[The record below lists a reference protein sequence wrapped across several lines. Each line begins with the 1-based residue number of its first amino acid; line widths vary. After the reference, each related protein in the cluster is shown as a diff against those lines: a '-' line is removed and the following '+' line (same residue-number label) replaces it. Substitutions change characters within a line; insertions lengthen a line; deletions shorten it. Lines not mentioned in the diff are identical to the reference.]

1 MPAACAEHPFARNEG
16 TVPSPTASAFP
27 PTEPIPVHRGT
38 PSLRDSFSSL
48 QVINYRRFQGSQLLA
63 HTAGWMQ
70 RIATD
75 WLVLEIT
82 GNIAAVGLTIFL
94 QWGPMLLLGPYGG
107 VIADRFS
114 KRKLLMGVY
123 TVFGLLSALLATLAL
138 TGVVELWHVYAISV
152 VIGCV
157 FVVES
162 PARVVLVSEM
172 VEPRLLQN
180 AISLNASVF
189 HFGGFIGPAVA
200 GVIIAVAGSGWAIGV
215 NALAALVVVITL
227 ATLRSDELR
236 IIPVQP
242 RQSGQIRQALRY
254 ARSKPTIFW
263 PMVMLSFVAVFGMS
277 LPVILTGFANEV
289 YETGSTGYGLYTSL
303 VAIGAL
309 TGALLSTRLRTLR
322 LRTLIAAAMI
332 YGTLQAIAGLAPWYG
347 MFLAVL
353 VGIGIF
359 RLVYAIMA
367 DSLVQLSCNPG
378 IRGRV
383 MSFYVIIMV
392 GGQAIGGPLM
402 GGLAELLGPQTA
414 LVISGA
420 VPALA
425 AVVIAALIA
434 RSGSL
439 RLQVR
444 LKRGESIV
452 SIVARSQVK
461 PSER

>member
-1 MPAACAEHPFARNEG
+1 M
-16 TVPSPTASAFP
+16 
-27 PTEPIPVHRGT
+27 
-38 PSLRDSFSSL
+38 RDSFSSL
-48 QVINYRRFQGSQLLA
+48 QVRNYRRFQASQLLA

-82 GNIAAVGLTIFL
+82 GNIAAVGFTIFL

-107 VIADRFS
+107 VIADRYS
-114 KRKLLMGVY
+114 KRKLLIGVY
-123 TVFGLLSALLATLAL
+123 TVFGLMSALLATLAL

-152 VIGCV
+152 VIGLV

-162 PARVVLVSEM
+162 PARVVLVTEM
-172 VEPRLLQN
+172 VEPKLLQN
-180 AISLNASVF
+180 AISLNASAF

-215 NALAALVVVITL
+215 NAVAALVVVITL
-227 ATLRSDELR
+227 ATLRQDELR
-236 IIPVQP
+236 TIPVQP
-242 RQSGQIRQALRY
+242 RQSGQIRQALQY

-263 PMVMLSFVAVFGMS
+263 PMLLLIFVSVFGMS
-277 LPVILTGFANEV
+277 LPVILTGMANEV
-289 YETGSTGYGLYTSL
+289 YESGSTGYGLYSSL

-322 LRTLIAAAMI
+322 LRTIVAAVLT
-332 YGTLQAIAGLAPWYG
+332 YGTLQALAGLAPWYG
-347 MFLAVL
+347 AFLALL
-353 VGIGIF
+353 VGIGLA

-392 GGQAIGGPLM
+392 GGQALGGPLM
-402 GGLAELLGPQTA
+402 GGLAELLGSQVA

-425 AVVIAALIA
+425 AIVIGVLIA

-452 SIVARSQVK
+452 SIVARSQIT
-461 PSER
+461 PAER

>member
-1 MPAACAEHPFARNEG
+1 
-16 TVPSPTASAFP
+16 VPSPTASAFP
-27 PTEPIPVHRGT
+27 PTEPIPVQRGSA
-38 PSLRDSFSSL
+38 SLRDSFSSL
-48 QVINYRRFQGSQLLA
+48 QVRNYRRYQASQLLA
-63 HTAGWMQ
+63 HTAWWMQ

-107 VIADRFS
+107 VIADRYS
-114 KRKLLMGVY
+114 KRKLLIGVY
-123 TVFGLLSALLATLAL
+123 AVFGLMSALLAALAL

-152 VIGCV
+152 VIGLV
-157 FVVES
+157 FTVES
-162 PARVVLVSEM
+162 PARVVLVTEM

-180 AISLNASVF
+180 AISLNASAF
-189 HFGGFIGPAVA
+189 HFGGFVGPAVA

-227 ATLRSDELR
+227 ATLRRDELR
-236 IIPVQP
+236 IVPPQP
-242 RQSGQIRQALRY
+242 RQSGQIREALRY
-254 ARSKPTIFW
+254 SRSKPTIFW
-263 PMVMLSFVAVFGMS
+263 PMLLLSFVAVFGMS
-277 LPVILTGFANEV
+277 LPVILTGMANEV
-289 YETGSTGYGLYTSL
+289 YETGSTGYGLYSSL

-322 LRTLIAAAMI
+322 LRTIIGAVLI
-332 YGTLQAIAGLAPWYG
+332 YGTLQALAGLAPWYAA
-347 MFLAVL
+347 FLALL
-353 VGIGIF
+353 VGVGIA

-392 GGQAIGGPLM
+392 GGQALGGPLM

-425 AVVIAALIA
+425 AIVIGVLIA

-452 SIVARSQVK
+452 SIVARSQIT
-461 PSER
+461 PAER

>member
-1 MPAACAEHPFARNEG
+1 MPN
-16 TVPSPTASAFP
+16 STAPAFP
-27 PTEPIPVHRGT
+27 PTEPIPVHRGSA
-38 PSLRDSFSSL
+38 SLRDSFSSL
-48 QVINYRRFQGSQLLA
+48 QVLNYRRFQGSQLLA

-82 GNIAAVGLTIFL
+82 GNIAAVGLTVFL
-94 QWGPMLLLGPYGG
+94 QWGPMLLLGPYGA

-114 KRKLLMGVY
+114 KRKLLMVVY
-123 TVFGLLSALLATLAL
+123 SVFGTLSALLATLAL
-138 TGVVELWHVYAISV
+138 TGVVELWHVYVISA

-172 VEPRLLQN
+172 VEPKLLQN

-200 GVIIAVAGSGWAIGV
+200 GVIIAVAGSGWAIGA
-215 NALAALVVVITL
+215 NALAATVVVITL

-236 IIPVQP
+236 ILPVQP

-263 PMVMLSFVAVFGMS
+263 PMLMLMFVAVFGMP

-303 VAIGAL
+303 VAVGAL

-322 LRTLIAAAMI
+322 LRTIISAVII
-332 YGTLQAIAGLAPWYG
+332 YGTLQALAGLAPWYA
-347 MFLAVL
+347 MFLALL
-353 VGIGIF
+353 VGVGIA

-392 GGQAIGGPLM
+392 GGQALGGPLM
-402 GGLAELLGPQTA
+402 GTLAELLGPQTA
-414 LVISGA
+414 LVISGS

-425 AVVIAALIA
+425 GIAIGMLIA

-444 LKRGESIV
+444 LRRGESIV
-452 SIVARSQVK
+452 AIVASSRIT
-461 PSER
+461 PAER

>member
-1 MPAACAEHPFARNEG
+1 M
-16 TVPSPTASAFP
+16 
-27 PTEPIPVHRGT
+27 
-38 PSLRDSFSSL
+38 
-48 QVINYRRFQGSQLLA
+48 LA

-82 GNIAAVGLTIFL
+82 GNIAAVGFTIFL
-94 QWGPMLLLGPYGG
+94 QWGPMLLFGPYGG
-107 VIADRFS
+107 VIADRYS
-114 KRKLLMGVY
+114 KRKLLIGVY
-123 TVFGLLSALLATLAL
+123 TVFGLMSALLATLAL

-152 VIGCV
+152 VIGLV

-189 HFGGFIGPAVA
+189 HFGGFIGPAVS
-200 GVIIAVAGSGWAIGV
+200 GVIIAVAGAGWAIGV
-215 NALAALVVVITL
+215 NAVAALVVVITL
-227 ATLRSDELR
+227 ATLRQDELR

-242 RQSGQIRQALRY
+242 RQRGQIREAWQY

-263 PMVMLSFVAVFGMS
+263 PMVMLIFVAVFGMS
-277 LPVILTGFANEV
+277 LPVILTGMANEV
-289 YETGSTGYGLYTSL
+289 YESGSTGYGLYTSL
-303 VAIGAL
+303 VAVGAL

-322 LRTLIAAAMI
+322 LRTIVGAMFA
-332 YGTLQAIAGLAPWYG
+332 YGTLQALAGLAPWYAA
-347 MFLAVL
+347 FLAVL

-359 RLVYAIMA
+359 RLIYAIMA

-392 GGQAIGGPLM
+392 GGQALGGPLM

-420 VPALA
+420 MPALA
-425 AVVIAALIA
+425 AVVIGVLIA

-444 LKRGESIV
+444 LKRGQSIV
-452 SIVARSQVK
+452 AIVARSQIA
-461 PSER
+461 PAER

>member
-1 MPAACAEHPFARNEG
+1 MPDLAAP
-16 TVPSPTASAFP
+16 AFP
-27 PTEPIPVHRGT
+27 PTEPIPVHRGST
-38 PSLRDSFSSL
+38 SLRDSFASL
-48 QVINYRRFQGSQLLA
+48 QIRNYRRFQGSQLLA

-75 WLVLEIT
+75 WLVLELT
-82 GNIAAVGLTIFL
+82 GNIAAVGVTIFL

-114 KRKLLMGVY
+114 KRKLLIGVY
-123 TVFGLLSALLATLAL
+123 TAFGLLSALLATLAL

-162 PARVVLVSEM
+162 PARVVLVTEM

-200 GVIIAVAGSGWAIGV
+200 GVIIAVAGSGWAIAV

-242 RQSGQIRQALRY
+242 RQSGQIRQALQY

-263 PMVMLSFVAVFGMS
+263 PMILLMFVAVFGMS
-277 LPVILTGFANEV
+277 LPVILTGVADEV
-289 YETGSTGYGLYTSL
+289 YDSGSTGYGLYSSL

-309 TGALLSTRLRTLR
+309 TGALLSTRMRTLR
-322 LRTLIAAAMI
+322 LRTIIIAALV
-332 YGTLQAIAGLAPWYG
+332 YGTLQALAGLAPVYG
-347 MFLAVL
+347 LFLPLL
-353 VGIGIF
+353 VGIGIA
-359 RLVYAIMA
+359 RLIYAIMA

-402 GGLAELLGPQTA
+402 GGLAEWLGPQAA

-425 AVVIAALIA
+425 AMVIGVLIA
-434 RSGSL
+434 RSGAL

-444 LKRGESIV
+444 LKRGESIIAIV
-452 SIVARSQVK
+452 SRSQIT
-461 PSER
+461 PPER

>member
-1 MPAACAEHPFARNEG
+1 M
-16 TVPSPTASAFP
+16 
-27 PTEPIPVHRGT
+27 HRGN
-38 PSLRDSFSSL
+38 PRLRDSFSSL
-48 QVINYRRFQGSQLLA
+48 QVRNYRRFQASQLLA

-82 GNIAAVGLTIFL
+82 GNIAAVGLTVFL

-114 KRKLLMGVY
+114 KRTLLMGVY
-123 TVFGLLSALLATLAL
+123 AVFGVLSALLATLAL
-138 TGVVELWHVYAISV
+138 TGVVELWHVYVISV
-152 VIGCV
+152 IIGCV

-172 VEPRLLQN
+172 VEPKLLQN

-189 HFGGFIGPAVA
+189 HFGGFVGPAVS
-200 GVIIAVAGSGWAIGV
+200 GVIIALAGSGWAIGV

-227 ATLRSDELR
+227 ASLRSDELR
-236 IIPVQP
+236 VIPVQP

-254 ARSKPTIFW
+254 ARSKPTIVW
-263 PMVMLSFVAVFGMS
+263 PMIMLMFVAVFGMS
-277 LPVILTGFANEV
+277 LPVILTGMANEV
-289 YETGSTGYGLYTSL
+289 YESGSTGYGLYSSL

-309 TGALLSTRLRTLR
+309 TGALVSTRMRTLR
-322 LRTLIAAAMI
+322 LRTIVAAMLV
-332 YGTLQAIAGLAPWYG
+332 YGVLQALAGLAPWYG
-347 MFLAVL
+347 AFLALL
-353 VGIGIF
+353 VGVGLA

-392 GGQAIGGPLM
+392 GGQALGGPLM
-402 GGLAELLGPQTA
+402 GGVAEVLGPSTA
-414 LVISGA
+414 LIISGT
-420 VPALA
+420 VPAVA
-425 AVVIAALIA
+425 AIIIGMLIA

-444 LKRGESIV
+444 LKRGESLV
-452 SIVARSQVK
+452 SIVGRSQIT

>member
-1 MPAACAEHPFARNEG
+1 
-16 TVPSPTASAFP
+16 
-27 PTEPIPVHRGT
+27 
-38 PSLRDSFSSL
+38 
-48 QVINYRRFQGSQLLA
+48 
-63 HTAGWMQ
+63 MQ

-94 QWGPMLLLGPYGG
+94 QWGPLLLLGPYGA
-107 VIADRFS
+107 VVADRFS

-123 TVFGLLSALLATLAL
+123 AVFGTMSALLATLAL
-138 TGVVELWHVYAISV
+138 TGVVELWHVYAIAV
-152 VIGCV
+152 VIGLA

-162 PARVVLVSEM
+162 PARIVLVSEM

-215 NALAALVVVITL
+215 NAIAACVVVITL

-236 IIPVQP
+236 IIPVQA

-263 PMVMLSFVAVFGMS
+263 PMLMLTFVSVFGMS
-277 LPVILTGFANEV
+277 LPVILTGMANEV

-303 VAIGAL
+303 VAVGAL
-309 TGALLSTRLRTLR
+309 SGALLSTRLRTLR
-322 LRTLIAAAMI
+322 LRTIIAAALV
-332 YGTLQAIAGLAPWYG
+332 YGILQALAGLVPWYG
-347 MFLAVL
+347 VFLALL
-353 VGIGIF
+353 VGIGLA

-383 MSFYVIIMV
+383 MSFYIIILV
-392 GGQAIGGPLM
+392 GGQALGGPLI
-402 GGLAELLGPQTA
+402 GGLAEILGPQTA
-414 LVISGA
+414 LVVSGA

-425 AVVIAALIA
+425 AIVIGALIA

-452 SIVARSQVK
+452 SIVARSNI
-461 PSER
+461 PPADR

>member
-1 MPAACAEHPFARNEG
+1 MPN
-16 TVPSPTASAFP
+16 PTAPAFP
-27 PTEPIPVHRGT
+27 PTEPIPVHGGSPR
-38 PSLRDSFSSL
+38 LRDSFSSL
-48 QVINYRRFQGSQLLA
+48 QVLNYRRFQASQLLA

-94 QWGPMLLLGPYGG
+94 QWGPMLLLGPYGA

-114 KRKLLMGVY
+114 KRKLLMVVY
-123 TVFGLLSALLATLAL
+123 GVFGVLSALLATLAI
-138 TGVVELWHVYAISV
+138 TGVVELWHVYVISV

-189 HFGGFIGPAVA
+189 HFGGFIGPAV
-200 GVIIAVAGSGWAIGV
+200 GGITIAVAGAGWAIGV

-227 ATLRSDELR
+227 TTLRSDELR

-242 RQSGQIRQALRY
+242 RQSGQIRQALSY

-263 PMVMLSFVAVFGMS
+263 PMVMLMFVAVFGMS
-277 LPVILTGFANEV
+277 LPVILTGFASEV

-309 TGALLSTRLRTLR
+309 AGALFSTRLRTLR
-322 LRTLIAAAMI
+322 LRTIILAAAI
-332 YGTLQAIAGLAPWYG
+332 YGTLQALAGLAPWYG
-347 MFLAVL
+347 AFLALL
-353 VGIGIF
+353 VGIGMV
-359 RLVYAIMA
+359 RLIYAIMA
-367 DSLVQLSCNPG
+367 DSLVQLSCNPL

-402 GGLAELLGPQTA
+402 GGLAELLGPRVA

-420 VPALA
+420 VPAVA
-425 AVVIAALIA
+425 AIVIAVLIA

-452 SIVARSQVK
+452 SIVSRSQIR
-461 PSER
+461 PTER

>member
-1 MPAACAEHPFARNEG
+1 M
-16 TVPSPTASAFP
+16 
-27 PTEPIPVHRGT
+27 HRGN

-48 QVINYRRFQGSQLLA
+48 QVRNYRRFQASQLLA

-94 QWGPMLLLGPYGG
+94 QWAPMLLLGPYGG

-114 KRKLLMGVY
+114 KRTLLMGVY
-123 TVFGLLSALLATLAL
+123 AIFGTLSALLATLAL
-138 TGVVELWHVYAISV
+138 TGVVELWHVYVISV
-152 VIGCV
+152 IIGCV

-172 VEPRLLQN
+172 VEPKLLQN

-200 GVIIAVAGSGWAIGV
+200 GVIIAVAGSGWAIVV
-215 NALAALVVVITL
+215 NAVAALVVVITL

-236 IIPVQP
+236 ILPVQP

-309 TGALLSTRLRTLR
+309 TGALLSTRMRTLR
-322 LRTLIAAAMI
+322 LRTIMLAAI
-332 YGTLQAIAGLAPWYG
+332 VYGTLQALAGLAPMAG
-347 MFLAVL
+347 IFLALL
-353 VGIGIF
+353 VGVGLA
-359 RLVYAIMA
+359 RLIYAIMA

-402 GGLAELLGPQTA
+402 GGLAEVLGPQTA

-425 AVVIAALIA
+425 AAVIAVLIA

-452 SIVARSQVK
+452 SIVARSQIK
-461 PSER
+461 PTEL

>member
-1 MPAACAEHPFARNEG
+1 
-16 TVPSPTASAFP
+16 
-27 PTEPIPVHRGT
+27 
-38 PSLRDSFSSL
+38 
-48 QVINYRRFQGSQLLA
+48 
-63 HTAGWMQ
+63 
-70 RIATD
+70 
-75 WLVLEIT
+75 
-82 GNIAAVGLTIFL
+82 
-94 QWGPMLLLGPYGG
+94 
-107 VIADRFS
+107 
-114 KRKLLMGVY
+114 
-123 TVFGLLSALLATLAL
+123 
-138 TGVVELWHVYAISV
+138 
-152 VIGCV
+152 V

-200 GVIIAVAGSGWAIGV
+200 GVIIAIAGSGWAIGV

-277 LPVILTGFANEV
+277 LPVILTGMANEV

-322 LRTLIAAAMI
+322 LRTIILTAIV
-332 YGTLQAIAGLAPWYG
+332 YGTLQAFAGLAPFAG
-347 MFLAVL
+347 MFLALL
-353 VGIGIF
+353 VGIGIA

-392 GGQAIGGPLM
+392 GGQAVGGPLM

-425 AVVIAALIA
+425 AVVIAGLIA

-452 SIVARSQVK
+452 SIVARSQIK
-461 PSER
+461 PTEL

>member
-1 MPAACAEHPFARNEG
+1 M
-16 TVPSPTASAFP
+16 PSPTAPAFP

-48 QVINYRRFQGSQLLA
+48 QVRNYRRFQASQLLA

-123 TVFGLLSALLATLAL
+123 AVFGVLSALLATLAL

-322 LRTLIAAAMI
+322 LRTLIAAAMV
-332 YGTLQAIAGLAPWYG
+332 YGTLQALAGFAPWYG
-347 MFLAVL
+347 VFLALL
-353 VGIGIF
+353 VGVGIF

-402 GGLAELLGPQTA
+402 GGLAELLGPQAA

-452 SIVARSQVK
+452 SIVARSQIK
-461 PSER
+461 PTEL

>member
-1 MPAACAEHPFARNEG
+1 MHG
-16 TVPSPTASAFP
+16 GSP
-27 PTEPIPVHRGT
+27 R
-38 PSLRDSFSSL
+38 LRDSFSSL
-48 QVINYRRFQGSQLLA
+48 QVLNYRRFQASQLLA

-82 GNIAAVGLTIFL
+82 GNIAAVGLTVFL
-94 QWGPMLLLGPYGG
+94 QWGPMLLLGPYGA

-114 KRKLLMGVY
+114 KRKLLMVVY
-123 TVFGLLSALLATLAL
+123 GVFGVLSALLATLAL
-138 TGVVELWHVYAISV
+138 TGVVELWHVYVISV

-157 FVVES
+157 FVVEAPS
-162 PARVVLVSEM
+162 RVVLVSEM

-189 HFGGFIGPAVA
+189 HFGGFIGPAVS
-200 GVIIAVAGSGWAIGV
+200 GVIIAVAGAGWAIGV

-227 ATLRSDELR
+227 ATLRSGELS

-242 RQSGQIRQALRY
+242 RQTGQIRQAVRY

-263 PMVMLSFVAVFGMS
+263 PMIMLMFVSVFGMS
-277 LPVILTGFANEV
+277 LPVILTGFASEV

-309 TGALLSTRLRTLR
+309 AGALFSTRLRTLR
-322 LRTLIAAAMI
+322 LRTIILAAAI
-332 YGTLQAIAGLAPWYG
+332 YGTLQALAGLAPVYG
-347 MFLAVL
+347 AFLAVL
-353 VGIGIF
+353 VGVGLA
-359 RLVYAIMA
+359 RLIYAIMA
-367 DSLVQLSCNPG
+367 DSLVQLSCNPL

-402 GGLAELLGPQTA
+402 GGLAELLGPQAA

-420 VPALA
+420 VPATA
-425 AVVIAALIA
+425 AIVIAALIA

-452 SIVARSQVK
+452 SIVARSQIR
-461 PSER
+461 PTER

>member
-1 MPAACAEHPFARNEG
+1 MTTTTPG
-16 TVPSPTASAFP
+16 FP

-38 PSLRDSFSSL
+38 PRLRESFSSL
-48 QVINYRRFQGSQLLA
+48 QIRNYRRFQGSQLLA

-94 QWGPMLLLGPYGG
+94 QWAPMILVGPYGA

-114 KRKLLMGVY
+114 KRRVLMGVY
-123 TVFGLLSALLATLAL
+123 SLYGALSALLAMLAL
-138 TGVVELWHVYAISV
+138 TGVVELWHVYLISV
-152 VIGCV
+152 AIGCT
-157 FVVES
+157 FVIES
-162 PARVVLVSEM
+162 PARVVFVTEM
-172 VEPRLLQN
+172 VEPQRLQN

-200 GVIIAVAGSGWAIGV
+200 GLIIAVASSGWAIAV
-215 NALAALVVVITL
+215 NAFAALVVIITI
-227 ATLRSDELR
+227 ATLRTDELR
-236 IIPVQP
+236 IIPPHPQQ
-242 RQSGQIRQALRY
+242 RGQIRQALRY

-263 PMVMLSFVAVFGMS
+263 PMILLMFVAVFGMS

-322 LRTLIAAAMI
+322 LRTIVAAALI
-332 YGTLQAIAGLAPWYG
+332 YGTLQALAGIAPWYG
-347 MFLAVL
+347 AFLALL
-353 VGIGIF
+353 VGVGVS

-367 DSLVQLSCNPG
+367 DSLLQLSCNSG
-378 IRGRV
+378 IRGRI

-402 GGLAELLGPQTA
+402 GTLAELLSPQFA
-414 LVISGA
+414 LVIAGA

-425 AVVIAALIA
+425 AAAIAALIA

-444 LKRGESIV
+444 LKRGQSIV
-452 SIVARSQVK
+452 SIVALS
-461 PSER
+461 PITAAER

>member
-1 MPAACAEHPFARNEG
+1 M
-16 TVPSPTASAFP
+16 PSPTASAFP

-38 PSLRDSFSSL
+38 PSLRDSFASL
-48 QVINYRRFQGSQLLA
+48 QIRNYRRFQGSQLLA

-82 GNIAAVGLTIFL
+82 GNIAAVGLTVFL

-123 TVFGLLSALLATLAL
+123 AVFAVLSALLATLAL
-138 TGVVELWHVYAISV
+138 TGVVELWHVYVISV
-152 VIGCV
+152 IIGCV

-172 VEPRLLQN
+172 VEPKLLQN

-200 GVIIAVAGSGWAIGV
+200 GVIIAVAGSGWAIGG

-227 ATLRSDELR
+227 VTLRSDELR

-242 RQSGQIRQALRY
+242 RQGGQIRQALRY

-263 PMVMLSFVAVFGMS
+263 PMIMLMFVAVFGMS
-277 LPVILTGFANEV
+277 LPVILTGMANEV
-289 YETGSTGYGLYTSL
+289 YESGSTGYGLYSSL

-309 TGALLSTRLRTLR
+309 TGALLSTRMRTLR
-322 LRTLIAAAMI
+322 LRTIIAAMLI
-332 YGTLQAIAGLAPWYG
+332 YGALQALAGLAPWYAA
-347 MFLAVL
+347 FLALL
-353 VGIGIF
+353 VGVGLA

-383 MSFYVIIMV
+383 MSFYVITMV
-392 GGQAIGGPLM
+392 GGQALGGPLM
-402 GGLAELLGPQTA
+402 GGLAELLGPRTA
-414 LVISGA
+414 LVMSGA

-425 AVVIAALIA
+425 AIVIGVLIA

-452 SIVARSQVK
+452 SIVARSQIR

>member
-1 MPAACAEHPFARNEG
+1 
-16 TVPSPTASAFP
+16 VPNPVAPAFP

-48 QVINYRRFQGSQLLA
+48 QVLNYRRFQASQLLA

-82 GNIAAVGLTIFL
+82 GSIAAVGLTIFL

-114 KRKLLMGVY
+114 KRKLLIGVY
-123 TVFGLLSALLATLAL
+123 SVFGILSALLATLAL
-138 TGVVELWHVYAISV
+138 TGVVELWHVYVISV
-152 VIGCV
+152 IIGCV

-189 HFGGFIGPAVA
+189 HFGGFIGPAVS
-200 GVIIAVAGSGWAIGV
+200 GVIIAVAGAGWAIGV
-215 NALAALVVVITL
+215 NAIAALVVVVTL
-227 ATLRSDELR
+227 TTLRSDELR
-236 IIPVQP
+236 ILPTQP
-242 RQSGQIRQALRY
+242 RQSGQIRQAVKY

-263 PMVMLSFVAVFGMS
+263 PMIMLMFVAVFGMS

-309 TGALLSTRLRTLR
+309 AGALLSTRMRTLR
-322 LRTLIAAAMI
+322 LRTIIAAALV
-332 YGTLQAIAGLAPWYG
+332 YGTLQALAGLAPVYG
-347 MFLAVL
+347 LFIALL
-353 VGIGIF
+353 VGVGLA
-359 RLVYAIMA
+359 RLIYGIMA
-367 DSLVQLSCNPG
+367 DSLVQLSCNQS

-402 GGLAELLGPQTA
+402 GTLAEVLGPQTA

-425 AVVIAALIA
+425 AIVIGVLIA

-452 SIVARSQVK
+452 SIVSRSQIM
-461 PSER
+461 PPER

>member
-1 MPAACAEHPFARNEG
+1 M
-16 TVPSPTASAFP
+16 PSPTASAFP

-38 PSLRDSFSSL
+38 PSLRDSFASL
-48 QVINYRRFQGSQLLA
+48 QIRNYRRFQGSQLLA

-82 GNIAAVGLTIFL
+82 GNIAAVGLTVFL

-123 TVFGLLSALLATLAL
+123 AVFAVLSALLATLAL
-138 TGVVELWHVYAISV
+138 TGVVELWHVYVISV
-152 VIGCV
+152 IIGCV

-172 VEPRLLQN
+172 VEPKLLQN

-200 GVIIAVAGSGWAIGV
+200 GVIIAVAGSGWAIGG

-227 ATLRSDELR
+227 VTLRSDELR

-242 RQSGQIRQALRY
+242 RQGGQIRQALRY

-263 PMVMLSFVAVFGMS
+263 PMIMLMFVAVFGMS
-277 LPVILTGFANEV
+277 LPVILTGMANEV
-289 YETGSTGYGLYTSL
+289 YESGSTGYGLYSSL

-309 TGALLSTRLRTLR
+309 TGALLSTRMRTLR
-322 LRTLIAAAMI
+322 LRTIIAAMLI
-332 YGTLQAIAGLAPWYG
+332 YGALQALAGLAPWYAA
-347 MFLAVL
+347 FLALL
-353 VGIGIF
+353 VGVGLA

-367 DSLVQLSCNPG
+367 DSLVQLSCNSG

-392 GGQAIGGPLM
+392 GGQALGGPLM
-402 GGLAELLGPQTA
+402 GGLAELLGPRTA
-414 LVISGA
+414 LVMSGA

-425 AVVIAALIA
+425 AIVIGVLIA

-452 SIVARSQVK
+452 SIVARSQIR

>member
-1 MPAACAEHPFARNEG
+1 M
-16 TVPSPTASAFP
+16 
-27 PTEPIPVHRGT
+27 HRGT

-48 QVINYRRFQGSQLLA
+48 QVRNYRRFQASQLLA
-63 HTAGWMQ
+63 HTAWWMQ

-94 QWGPMLLLGPYGG
+94 QWGPMLLLGPYGA

-114 KRKLLMGVY
+114 KRTLLMGVY
-123 TVFGLLSALLATLAL
+123 AIFGLLSALLATLAL
-138 TGVVELWHVYAISV
+138 TGVVELWHVYLISV
-152 VIGCV
+152 VIGLV

-180 AISLNASVF
+180 AISLNASAF

-215 NALAALVVVITL
+215 NAIAALVVVVTL

-242 RQSGQIRQALRY
+242 RQSGQIREAVRY

-263 PMVMLSFVAVFGMS
+263 PMIMLMFVAVFGMS
-277 LPVILTGFANEV
+277 LPVILTGMANEV
-289 YETGSTGYGLYTSL
+289 YESGSTGYGLYSSL
-303 VAIGAL
+303 VAVGAL

-322 LRTLIAAAMI
+322 LRTIVAAVLV
-332 YGTLQAIAGLAPWYG
+332 YGTLQALAGFAPWYG
-347 MFLAVL
+347 AFLALL
-353 VGIGIF
+353 VGIGLA

-383 MSFYVIIMV
+383 MSFYVVIMI
-392 GGQAIGGPLM
+392 GGQALGGPLM

-425 AVVIAALIA
+425 AVVIGALIA

-452 SIVARSQVK
+452 SIVARSQI
-461 PSER
+461 PPAER

>member
-1 MPAACAEHPFARNEG
+1 M
-16 TVPSPTASAFP
+16 
-27 PTEPIPVHRGT
+27 HRGT

-48 QVINYRRFQGSQLLA
+48 QVRNYRRFQASQLLA

-123 TVFGLLSALLATLAL
+123 SVFGVLSALLATLAL

-172 VEPRLLQN
+172 VEPKLLQN

-242 RQSGQIRQALRY
+242 RASGQIRQALRY

-322 LRTLIAAAMI
+322 LRTIIITALV
-332 YGTLQAIAGLAPWYG
+332 YGTLQALAGLAPLYG
-347 MFLAVL
+347 LFLAL
-353 VGIGIF
+353 LAGIGIA

-425 AVVIAALIA
+425 AVIIAALIA

-452 SIVARSQVK
+452 SIVARSQIK
-461 PSER
+461 PTEL

>member
-1 MPAACAEHPFARNEG
+1 M
-16 TVPSPTASAFP
+16 
-27 PTEPIPVHRGT
+27 HRGT

-48 QVINYRRFQGSQLLA
+48 QVLNYRRFQASQLLA

-94 QWGPMLLLGPYGG
+94 QWGPMLLLGPYGA

-123 TVFGLLSALLATLAL
+123 AVFAVLSALLATLAL
-138 TGVVELWHVYAISV
+138 TGVVELWHVYVISV
-152 VIGCV
+152 LIGLV
-157 FVVES
+157 FIVES

-200 GVIIAVAGSGWAIGV
+200 GVIIAVSGSGWAIGV
-215 NALAALVVVITL
+215 NAIAALVVVITL

-277 LPVILTGFANEV
+277 LPVILTGMANDV
-289 YETGSTGYGLYTSL
+289 YESGSTGYGLYTSL
-303 VAIGAL
+303 VAVGAL
-309 TGALLSTRLRTLR
+309 SGALLSTRMRTLR
-322 LRTLIAAAMI
+322 LRTLIAAVLV
-332 YGTLQAIAGLAPWYG
+332 YGTLQALAGLAPWYVA
-347 MFLAVL
+347 FLAL
-353 VGIGIF
+353 LIGIGLF

-383 MSFYVIIMV
+383 MSFYVMIMI
-392 GGQAIGGPLM
+392 GGQALGGPLM
-402 GGLAELLGPQTA
+402 GGLAELLGPQAA

-425 AVVIAALIA
+425 AVVIGVLIA

-452 SIVARSQVK
+452 SIVARSQITPV
-461 PSER
+461 ER

>member
-1 MPAACAEHPFARNEG
+1 M
-16 TVPSPTASAFP
+16 
-27 PTEPIPVHRGT
+27 HRGT

-48 QVINYRRFQGSQLLA
+48 QVRNYRRFQASQLLA

-123 TVFGLLSALLATLAL
+123 AVFGVLSARLAPLAL
-138 TGVVELWHVYAISV
+138 PGVVELWHVYAISV

-322 LRTLIAAAMI
+322 LRTLIAAAMV
-332 YGTLQAIAGLAPWYG
+332 YGTLQALAGFAPWYG
-347 MFLAVL
+347 VFLALL
-353 VGIGIF
+353 VGVGIF

-402 GGLAELLGPQTA
+402 GGLAELLGPQAA

-452 SIVARSQVK
+452 SIVARSQIK
-461 PSER
+461 PTEL

>member
-1 MPAACAEHPFARNEG
+1 M
-16 TVPSPTASAFP
+16 PSPTASAFP

-38 PSLRDSFSSL
+38 PSLRDSFASL
-48 QVINYRRFQGSQLLA
+48 QIRNYRRFQGSQLLA

-82 GNIAAVGLTIFL
+82 GNIAAVGLTVFL

-123 TVFGLLSALLATLAL
+123 AVFAVLSALLATLAL
-138 TGVVELWHVYAISV
+138 TGVVELWHVYVISV
-152 VIGCV
+152 IIGCV

-172 VEPRLLQN
+172 VEPKLLQN

-200 GVIIAVAGSGWAIGV
+200 GVIIAVAGSGWAIGG

-242 RQSGQIRQALRY
+242 RQGGQIRQALRY

-263 PMVMLSFVAVFGMS
+263 PVIMLMFVAVFGMS
-277 LPVILTGFANEV
+277 LPVILTGMANEV
-289 YETGSTGYGLYTSL
+289 YESGSTGYGLYSSL

-309 TGALLSTRLRTLR
+309 TGALLSTRMRTLR
-322 LRTLIAAAMI
+322 LRTIIAAMLI
-332 YGTLQAIAGLAPWYG
+332 YGALQALAGLAPWYAA
-347 MFLAVL
+347 FLALL
-353 VGIGIF
+353 VGVGLA

-383 MSFYVIIMV
+383 MSFYVITMV
-392 GGQAIGGPLM
+392 GGQALGGPLM
-402 GGLAELLGPQTA
+402 GGLAELLGPRTA
-414 LVISGA
+414 LVMSGA

-425 AVVIAALIA
+425 AIVIGVLIA

-452 SIVARSQVK
+452 SIVARSQIR

>member
-1 MPAACAEHPFARNEG
+1 
-16 TVPSPTASAFP
+16 
-27 PTEPIPVHRGT
+27 
-38 PSLRDSFSSL
+38 LRDSFSSL
-48 QVINYRRFQGSQLLA
+48 QVRNYRRFQASQLLA

-82 GNIAAVGLTIFL
+82 GNIAAVGLTALL
-94 QWGPMLLLGPYGG
+94 QWGPMLLLGAYGG

-114 KRKLLMGVY
+114 KRTLLMGVY
-123 TVFGLLSALLATLAL
+123 TVFGMLSALLATLAL

-215 NALAALVVVITL
+215 NALAAVVVVITL

-332 YGTLQAIAGLAPWYG
+332 YGTLQALAGFAPWYG
-347 MFLAVL
+347 LFLALL
-353 VGIGIF
+353 VGVGIA

-425 AVVIAALIA
+425 AVVIAVLIA

-439 RLQVR
+439 KLQVR
-444 LKRGESIV
+444 LKRGESLV
-452 SIVARSQVK
+452 SIVARSQIK
-461 PSER
+461 PTEL

>member
-1 MPAACAEHPFARNEG
+1 MPN
-16 TVPSPTASAFP
+16 PTAFP
-27 PTEPIPVHRGT
+27 PTEPIPVHRGST
-38 PSLRDSFSSL
+38 SLRDSFASL
-48 QVINYRRFQGSQLLA
+48 QIRNYRRFQGSQLLA

-75 WLVLEIT
+75 WLVLELT
-82 GNIAAVGLTIFL
+82 GNIAAVGVTIFL

-114 KRKLLMGVY
+114 KRKLLIGVY
-123 TVFGLLSALLATLAL
+123 TAFALLSALLATLAL

-162 PARVVLVSEM
+162 PARVVLVTEM

-200 GVIIAVAGSGWAIGV
+200 GVIIAVAGSGWAIAV

-242 RQSGQIRQALRY
+242 RQGGQIRQALRY

-263 PMVMLSFVAVFGMS
+263 PMILLMFVAVFGMS
-277 LPVILTGFANEV
+277 LPVILTGVADQV
-289 YETGSTGYGLYTSL
+289 YNSGSTGYGLYTSL

-309 TGALLSTRLRTLR
+309 TGALLSTRMRTLR
-322 LRTLIAAAMI
+322 LRTIIIAALL
-332 YGTLQAIAGLAPWYG
+332 YGVLQALAGLAPLYG
-347 MFLAVL
+347 LFLPLL
-353 VGIGIF
+353 VGIGIA
-359 RLVYAIMA
+359 RLIYAIMA

-402 GGLAELLGPQTA
+402 GGLAEWLGPQAA

-425 AVVIAALIA
+425 ATVIAVLIA
-434 RSGSL
+434 RSGAL

-444 LKRGESIV
+444 LKRGESIIAIV
-452 SIVARSQVK
+452 SRSQIT
-461 PSER
+461 PPER